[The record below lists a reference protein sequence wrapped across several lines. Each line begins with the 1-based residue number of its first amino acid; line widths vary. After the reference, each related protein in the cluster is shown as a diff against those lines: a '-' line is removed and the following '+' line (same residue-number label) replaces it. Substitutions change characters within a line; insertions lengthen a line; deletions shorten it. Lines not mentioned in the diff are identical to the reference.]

1 VKHFDNFKLNCSTF
15 SLVEHAGPTAS
26 FNNTS
31 KAWVAPVIISVF
43 SEIQSWVMVAK
54 IFGKAAQ
61 HVAMSTLQKY
71 MLETL
76 D

>member
-1 VKHFDNFKLNCSTF
+1 
-15 SLVEHAGPTAS
+15 
-26 FNNTS
+26 
-31 KAWVAPVIISVF
+31 
-43 SEIQSWVMVAK
+43 MVAK

-76 D
+76 DKAEQNAYSAKCTWACCITTSQANVGCTSLAAG